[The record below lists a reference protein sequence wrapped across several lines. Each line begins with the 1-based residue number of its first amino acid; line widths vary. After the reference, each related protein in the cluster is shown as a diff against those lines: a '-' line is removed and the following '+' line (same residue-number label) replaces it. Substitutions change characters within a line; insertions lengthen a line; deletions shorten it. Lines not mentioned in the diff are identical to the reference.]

1 MAEGRYL
8 LAGLALV
15 IAGIVLLSIA
25 EYVPSDYANHT
36 AFWETPVLIPNTI
49 HDIALAFGIIALVAG
64 IMAVCLGI
72 ISSVH
77 QWWSKDREKI
87 KPAGS

>member
-1 MAEGRYL
+1 MAGGRYL

-15 IAGIVLLSIA
+15 IVGIVLLLVS
-25 EYVPSDYANHT
+25 EHVPSDYSNHT
-36 AFWETPVLIPNTI
+36 TFSDPDILIPNTI
-49 HDIALAFGIIALVAG
+49 HDIALASGIIALVAG
-64 IMAVCLGI
+64 IMAVGLGI
-72 ISSVH
+72 ISSIL